1 MKVNVYAEEIE
12 TINEPQI
19 VTKISNGVEYH
30 GIHFG
35 TGLHSGVTF
44 WFTSRAKMIEAMY
57 NAVNVATGVA

>member
-12 TINEPQI
+12 MVPMPAI
-19 VTKISNGVEYH
+19 VIKTSNGVDYY

-35 TGLHSGVTF
+35 TGAHSGVTF